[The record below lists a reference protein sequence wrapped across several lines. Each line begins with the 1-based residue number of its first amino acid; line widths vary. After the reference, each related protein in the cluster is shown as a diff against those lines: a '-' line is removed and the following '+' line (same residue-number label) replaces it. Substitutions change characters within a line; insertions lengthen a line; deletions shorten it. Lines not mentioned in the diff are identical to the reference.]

1 MSTTSVYCVEEISA
15 EVELGPAGLDVIPVQ
30 TTRWCC
36 ATTQPLFMKIIET
49 QNFPFMSLKTS

>member
-15 EVELGPAGLDVIPVQ
+15 EVELGPDGLDVIPVQ
-30 TTRWCC
+30 TTRWWSEC
-36 ATTQPLFMKIIET
+36 LFMKIIET